1 MDAERRA
8 PGREREGTGRAAREP
23 RAGQPAREAH
33 QARLARVVASLR
45 GDGAGQAAPLG
56 LSKRTSNLFRDRAA
70 GPKRRLDL
78 DEFTH
83 VLDIDPA
90 AGWVDVEGT
99 IRYESLV
106 DATLPHGVMPAVVP
120 QLKTIT
126 VGGAVAGV
134 AIEATSFR
142 QGLVHDTLIDFDVLL
157 PDGSVV
163 ACAPDNA
170 HDDLFFGFPNS
181 YGTLGYAVRLK
192 LKTIPVRPFVR
203 VEHRRH
209 AGQRA
214 FFDDLARQCDGDAD
228 FVDGVVFSGTDLVLS
243 AGRFVGEAPWT
254 SDYGFERIY
263 WRSLRERETDYLGV
277 HDYLWRWDTDWF
289 WCSRSLG
296 AQNPVVRRLL
306 GRKRLNSR
314 FYTRVM
320 RANARLGITRALARL
335 RGRFTES
342 VIQDVDIPL
351 DRAAGFLDF
360 LLREIGILPVW
371 ICPIRPAEGGRRFT
385 LYPLEPGLRYVNFG
399 FWDVVETGS
408 PREAGHFNRLVE
420 REVMRLG
427 GIKSLYSDSFFTPE
441 AFARAYSMPAYAAL
455 KARYDPDGRM
465 LGLYEK
471 CVLRA

>member
-1 MDAERRA
+1 MDAER
-8 PGREREGTGRAAREP
+8 G
-23 RAGQPAREAH
+23 AH

-45 GDGAGQAAPLG
+45 GDGAGHAAPLG
-56 LSKRTSNLFRDRAA
+56 LSRRTSNLFRDRAA

-78 DEFTH
+78 GEFTH
-83 VLDIDPA
+83 VLGIDPA
-90 AGWVDVEGT
+90 AGWVDVEGS

-126 VGGAVAGV
+126 VGGAAAGV
-134 AIEATSFR
+134 GIEATSFR
-142 QGLVHDTLIDFDVLL
+142 QGLVHDTLLDFDVLL

-163 ACAPDNA
+163 ACAADNA
-170 HDDLFFGFPNS
+170 HGDLFFGFPNS
-181 YGTLGYAVRLK
+181 YGTLGYAVRLR
-192 LKTIPVRPFVR
+192 LRTIPVRPFVR

-209 AGQRA
+209 ADPRA
-214 FFDDLARQCDGDAD
+214 FFDDLARQCEGDAD
-228 FVDGVVFSGTDLVLS
+228 FVDGVVFSGKDLVLS
-243 AGRFVGEAPWT
+243 VGRFVDEAPWA

-277 HDYLWRWDTDWF
+277 SDYLWRWDTDWF
-289 WCSRSLG
+289 WCSRNLG

-351 DRAAGFLDF
+351 DQAAAFLDF

-371 ICPIRPAEGGRRFT
+371 ICPIRPAEGGRAFT

-399 FWDVVETGS
+399 FWDVVETDS
-408 PREAGHFNRLVE
+408 PRQAGHFNRLVE

-441 AFARAYSMPAYAAL
+441 EFARAYSTPAYEAL
-455 KARYDPDGRM
+455 KARYDPDRRM